1 MEFEFD
7 PAKSEANK
15 AKHGIDFVAAQE
27 LWYDFFAVDADLCTR
42 RKQGG
47 CVSVGSLAIYGQVFT
62 FCGPSGYGLSL
73 YAEREFRRGVAMK
86 TISAEEFDRKFD
98 DGEDISEYV
107 DWSTAT
113 RPNLA
118 PVELT
123 ITIKRGT
130 KLRLERQAKEL
141 GVSVDSLLEDW
152 LREKL
157 DAARPSAAE

>member
-1 MEFEFD
+1 
-7 PAKSEANK
+7 
-15 AKHGIDFVAAQE
+15 
-27 LWYDFFAVDADLCTR
+27 
-42 RKQGG
+42 
-47 CVSVGSLAIYGQVFT
+47 
-62 FCGPSGYGLSL
+62 
-73 YAEREFRRGVAMK
+73 MK

-98 DGEDISEYV
+98 DGEDISEYI

-113 RPNLA
+113 RPNLE

-141 GVSVDSLLEDW
+141 GISMDSLLEEW

>member
-1 MEFEFD
+1 
-7 PAKSEANK
+7 
-15 AKHGIDFVAAQE
+15 
-27 LWYDFFAVDADLCTR
+27 
-42 RKQGG
+42 
-47 CVSVGSLAIYGQVFT
+47 
-62 FCGPSGYGLSL
+62 
-73 YAEREFRRGVAMK
+73 MK

-107 DWSTAT
+107 DWSKAT
-113 RPNLA
+113 RPNLE
-118 PVELT
+118 PVALT
-123 ITIKRGT
+123 VTIMRGT

>member
-1 MEFEFD
+1 
-7 PAKSEANK
+7 
-15 AKHGIDFVAAQE
+15 
-27 LWYDFFAVDADLCTR
+27 
-42 RKQGG
+42 
-47 CVSVGSLAIYGQVFT
+47 
-62 FCGPSGYGLSL
+62 
-73 YAEREFRRGVAMK
+73 MK

-113 RPNLA
+113 RPNLE
-118 PVELT
+118 PVALAVT
-123 ITIKRGT
+123 IMRGT

-141 GVSVDSLLEDW
+141 GVSVDTLLEEW

>member
-1 MEFEFD
+1 
-7 PAKSEANK
+7 
-15 AKHGIDFVAAQE
+15 
-27 LWYDFFAVDADLCTR
+27 
-42 RKQGG
+42 
-47 CVSVGSLAIYGQVFT
+47 
-62 FCGPSGYGLSL
+62 
-73 YAEREFRRGVAMK
+73 MK

-113 RPNLA
+113 RPNLE

-123 ITIKRGT
+123 ITIKLGT

-157 DAARPSAAE
+157 DAARPFAAE

>member
-1 MEFEFD
+1 
-7 PAKSEANK
+7 
-15 AKHGIDFVAAQE
+15 
-27 LWYDFFAVDADLCTR
+27 
-42 RKQGG
+42 
-47 CVSVGSLAIYGQVFT
+47 
-62 FCGPSGYGLSL
+62 
-73 YAEREFRRGVAMK
+73 MK

-98 DGEDISEYV
+98 NGEDISEYV

-113 RPNLA
+113 RPNLE

-123 ITIKRGT
+123 VTIMRGT

-141 GVSVDSLLEDW
+141 GVSVDSLLEEW

>member
-1 MEFEFD
+1 
-7 PAKSEANK
+7 
-15 AKHGIDFVAAQE
+15 
-27 LWYDFFAVDADLCTR
+27 
-42 RKQGG
+42 
-47 CVSVGSLAIYGQVFT
+47 
-62 FCGPSGYGLSL
+62 
-73 YAEREFRRGVAMK
+73 MK

-113 RPNLA
+113 RPNLEPA
-118 PVELT
+118 ELT

-157 DAARPSAAE
+157 DAARPSAAG

>member
-1 MEFEFD
+1 
-7 PAKSEANK
+7 
-15 AKHGIDFVAAQE
+15 
-27 LWYDFFAVDADLCTR
+27 
-42 RKQGG
+42 
-47 CVSVGSLAIYGQVFT
+47 
-62 FCGPSGYGLSL
+62 
-73 YAEREFRRGVAMK
+73 MK

-107 DWSTAT
+107 DWSKAT
-113 RPNLA
+113 RPNLE

-123 ITIKRGT
+123 VTIRRGT